1 MIARRT
7 RRRERGLTLLEMVI
21 ASGILSTVFLGVGAL
36 FSGSTAQ
43 TRTIRRDA
51 SIAQKALEIVDVC
64 RSIPFGQVG
73 DVKLDETRLIEL
85 FDADPQLGWTD
96 GATLTAVANT
106 AAAATGGAIVIPTSD
121 TRYFPDGFI
130 ADGAF
135 VVRITTT
142 GGALMS
148 RATAD
153 DPLFA
158 LRLKNGTVPTAAAI
172 RVSVDFRYDGGR
184 GERRMLQ
191 TVIVAR
197 DPEGVTP

>member
-7 RRRERGLTLLEMVI
+7 GRRERGLTLLEMVI

-43 TRTIRRDA
+43 TRSIRRDA

-64 RSIPFGQVG
+64 RSIPFGRVG
-73 DVKLDETRLIEL
+73 DATLTEAGVIEL

-96 GATLTAVANT
+96 GATLTAVAST
-106 AAAATGGAIVIPTSD
+106 AAAATGGAIVIPTGD
-121 TRYFPDGFI
+121 TRYFPDGFA

-135 VVRITTT
+135 VLRVATT

-153 DPLFA
+153 DPLFS
-158 LRLKNGTVPTAAAI
+158 LRLKSGSVPTAAAI
-172 RVSVDFRYDGGR
+172 RVSVDFRYADGR
-184 GERRMLQ
+184 GERRVLQ
-191 TVIVAR
+191 TVVVAR